1 MFFKLNRFFMSWVCL
16 SMVLMYVCMQVRKVD
31 VLGLRFNRLKGPNF
45 KATDDK
51 VFIKVSQRPILKGGT
66 VLYPAFM
73 KVTVHQ
79 YAETTFVSPDD
90 NIVTGPAVKVLID
103 PAPFI
108 NAQFLACTASKCK
121 KPGLAC
127 ADKIVGQPG
136 VGGEKTSKNPGFR
149 GLNDN

>member
-1 MFFKLNRFFMSWVCL
+1 
-16 SMVLMYVCMQVRKVD
+16 MYACMQVRKVD

-51 VFIKVSQRPILKGGT
+51 VFIEVSQRPILKGGT

-79 YAETTFVSPDD
+79 YAETTFISPDD